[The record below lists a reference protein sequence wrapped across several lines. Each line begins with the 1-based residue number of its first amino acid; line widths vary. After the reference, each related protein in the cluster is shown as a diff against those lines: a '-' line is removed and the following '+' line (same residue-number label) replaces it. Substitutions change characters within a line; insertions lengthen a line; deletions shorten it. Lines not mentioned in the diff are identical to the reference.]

1 MPTIHSTA
9 IIDPH
14 AKLANDVVV
23 GPYVIIEGDVEID
36 EGCVIHHHAFIG
48 NGARLGKRCTV
59 HHAAVVSNVPQDL
72 KFKGTE
78 KTYVIVGDD
87 CTIREF
93 ATLHR
98 ATEHAFDTNAGTH
111 DSSTRIGRS
120 CLVMAYAHVA
130 HDCLIG
136 DEVILSNMV
145 QMAGHVT
152 IEPHA
157 IIGGGCLIHQFSLIG
172 TMSMVGGGSQI
183 RKDIPPFA
191 LIGGETLR
199 FSGINKI
206 GLQRHGKSPET
217 IAAIKAAYATIY
229 SSGLNFGDGIK
240 KLSNEPTASIPEV
253 QHIIEF
259 IRSSKR
265 GIVGT

>member
-1 MPTIHSTA
+1 MPTIHPTA
-9 IIDPH
+9 IIDPR
-14 AKLANDVVV
+14 AVLADDVEI
-23 GPYVIIEGDVEID
+23 GPYVIIEDDVEID
-36 EGCVIHHHAFIG
+36 EGCVIQHHAFIG
-48 NGARLGKRCTV
+48 HGARLGKRCKV

-72 KFKGTE
+72 KFKGSE

-87 CTIREF
+87 TTIREF

-98 ATEHAFDTNAGTH
+98 ATEHNFETNAGTL
-111 DSSTRIGRS
+111 DGTTRIGKS

-145 QMAGHVT
+145 QMAGHVS
-152 IEPHA
+152 IESFA

-172 TMSMVGGGSQI
+172 TMAMVGGGSQI

-206 GLQRHGKSPET
+206 GLQRRGKSPET
-217 IAAIKAAYATIY
+217 IAAIKSAYATIY
-229 SSGLNFGDGIK
+229 TSGLNFSDGIK
-240 KLSNEPTASIPEV
+240 QLIAEGLASIPEV
-253 QHIIEF
+253 NQIIEF
-259 IRSSKR
+259 IQGSKR
-265 GIVGT
+265 GIVGN